1 MELSDKI
8 FDRIS
13 ELSDEGDYLL
23 ENEKLDK
30 ALEKFQEA
38 LALVPIPK
46 TDWEASTWLYAAI
59 GDSFFI
65 KEDFEKSLDNFLNAY
80 NCPNGIDNPYVNLKI
95 GESYFELED
104 LEKAKEFLLRT
115 YMLVGKIIFED
126 EKEEYYALIEPL
138 I

>member
-8 FDRIS
+8 HDKIIT
-13 ELSDEGDYLL
+13 LSDEGDFLL
-23 ENEKLDK
+23 ENEKTDE

-38 LALVPIPK
+38 LVLVPSPK
-46 TDWEASTWLYAAI
+46 SDWEASLWLYAAI

-65 KEDFEKSLDNFLNAY
+65 KEDFKKALGAFRDAY
-80 NCPNGIDNPYVNLKI
+80 NCPEAVNNPYINLKI

-104 LEKAKEFLLRT
+104 FEKAKEFLLRT
-115 YMLVGKIIFED
+115 YMLEGKEIFED
-126 EKEEYYALIEPL
+126 ENEEYFALIEPL